1 MKFTRMLTTKLTSF
15 WLVSLAAIAFVFLL
29 SAIMGFVQLT
39 YNFQQH
45 RVTELESLLLEH
57 YRSPSYTY
65 SQTHSHTDSHTD
77 TLTDSQTYAALASW
91 LPPILRAYH
100 AVEFRL
106 TMHNEVQ
113 FSYQG
118 DVQTQH
124 AMVYQHVLDPQ
135 SGLTM
140 TLSLPQPFEYYSV
153 SWYELLILAVGL
165 LAVILLVRFGH
176 LWLAQQL
183 AGVEELALR
192 SRLILQGKHEQALAT
207 PGNGKPRLINRA
219 LTKLLEELQDAHQER
234 GRFDKFIRS
243 NTFLDAQTGIGNRLF
258 LTNHL
263 EAFSHNQG
271 MVAHGVIYL
280 LEMDDLDFIQQANG
294 EVAVKELLLATVN
307 SINAMLH
314 ALPNSFFARRS
325 YNQFAIIVP
334 QISLIEADQL
344 ASKLLKVC
352 LSQTLPAGIDR
363 PDSFYHLGGAYFAA
377 GDNVNQLL
385 DEADMALRA
394 AQLQGTS
401 NWFMY
406 DKGAIDEEFAK
417 GSVRWRSFLEN
428 ALVQRRFYPFSQPVM
443 DSDGAEHH
451 REIFTRARDNHGA
464 LVRATLF
471 IPMANKCGLMPQI
484 ERQMLERVLGLLGQA
499 RHKGQVYS
507 VNLSLDTLLSRSFTQ
522 WLKTT
527 LLEYRHL
534 TPQLIFE
541 VSEDIVTQ
549 HQDKL
554 VPQLDMIR
562 KMGARLCVDHVG
574 QQVVGTYYI
583 RECHFDMIKLHRSIV
598 RHIHLRPENQLF
610 VRSLIGGLYRI
621 EVQVCAEGVEVFEEW
636 QTLQILG
643 VGMAQGMYFMDLL
656 EED

>member
-15 WLVSLAAIAFVFLL
+15 WLMSLAAIAFVFLL
-29 SAIMGFVQLT
+29 SAMMGFVQLT
-39 YNFQQH
+39 YKFQQQK
-45 RVTELESLLLEH
+45 VSELESMLVNHYHTQPDWELE
-57 YRSPSYTY
+57 
-65 SQTHSHTDSHTD
+65 
-77 TLTDSQTYAALASW
+77 SW
-91 LPPILRAYH
+91 LPPLLLAYN
-100 AVEFRL
+100 AVDFRL
-106 TMHNEVQ
+106 TLNDEVLFAYKGNVLAQ
-113 FSYQG
+113 N
-118 DVQTQH
+118 
-124 AMVYQHVLDPQ
+124 AMVYNHLLDP
-135 SGLTM
+135 SGLRM
-140 TLSLPQPFEYYSV
+140 TLTLPQPFAHYSV
-153 SWYELLILAVGL
+153 SWYELLILGIGL
-165 LAVILLVRFGH
+165 LAVMALVRLGYSWFS
-176 LWLAQQL
+176 QQL
-183 AGVEELALR
+183 DGIEELAER

-207 PGNGKPRLINRA
+207 PGKGKPRLINRA
-219 LTKLLEELQDAHQER
+219 LTKLLEELQDAQKER

-243 NTFLDAQTGIGNRLF
+243 NTFLDAETRIGNRLF
-258 LTNHL
+258 LNNRL
-263 EAFSHNQG
+263 DALSHDQG

-280 LEMDDLDFIQQANG
+280 LEMDDLDLLQQAKG
-294 EVAVKELLLATVN
+294 EQVAKDLLSATVN
-307 SINAMLH
+307 GINQILQSQ
-314 ALPNSFFARRS
+314 PNSIFARRS
-325 YNQFAIIVP
+325 HNQFAIVVP

-352 LSQTLPAGIDR
+352 LSQPLPDVENS
-363 PDSFYHLGGAYFAA
+363 DNFFHLGCAYFTA
-377 GDNVNQLL
+377 GDNAAQLI

-394 AQLQGTS
+394 AQLQGNS

-428 ALVQRRFYPFSQPVM
+428 ALVQRRFYPFSQPII
-443 DSDGAEHH
+443 DSDGIEHH
-451 REIFTRARDNHGA
+451 REIFTRARDNQGA
-464 LVRATLF
+464 LIRATLF

-484 ERQMLERVLGLLGQA
+484 ERQMMERVLALLSSAQHA
-499 RHKGQVYS
+499 NQVYS
-507 VNLSLDTLLSRSFTQ
+507 VNLSLDSLMSRAFTQ

-541 VSEDIVTQ
+541 VSEDIVIH
-549 HQDKL
+549 HQEKL
-554 VPQLDMIR
+554 QPKLDMIR

-610 VRSLIGGLYRI
+610 IRSLIGGLYRT

-643 VGMAQGMYFMDLL
+643 VGMAQGMYFSDPI
-656 EED
+656 EAQ